1 MIRCRFSGQN
11 MKSLPISKMNLRDK
25 LRSNILICLRPFNRT
40 NSACSEMAKK
50 SEAPQKF
57 FSRSSKLIMKIH
69 LVRSCKRTEVFG
81 LKASNIFSK
90 KEDFS
95 TVICLEKRVETSTL
109 LFCWLS
115 SITPNVFLR
124 VSNVSLRGQHNTKFD
139 YLIGHIG
146 ILFTLLC

>member
-1 MIRCRFSGQN
+1 MIRYRFSDQN
-11 MKSLPISKMNLRDK
+11 MRSSPISKMNLRDK
-25 LRSNILICLRPFNRT
+25 FRSKILICLRPFSKT

-57 FSRSSKLIMKIH
+57 FSRSSKLMMKIVF
-69 LVRSCKRTEVFG
+69 VRSCKRTEVFG
-81 LKASNIFSK
+81 LNASNIFSK

-95 TVICLEKRVETSTL
+95 TVICLEKSVERSTS

-124 VSNVSLRGQHNTKFD
+124 VSNLSL
-139 YLIGHIG
+139 
-146 ILFTLLC
+146 